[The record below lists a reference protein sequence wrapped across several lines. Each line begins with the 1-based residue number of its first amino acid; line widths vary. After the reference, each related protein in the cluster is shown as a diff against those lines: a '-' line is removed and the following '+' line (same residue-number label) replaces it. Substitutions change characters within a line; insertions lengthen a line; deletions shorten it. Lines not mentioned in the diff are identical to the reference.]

1 MRVVAINL
9 LLVLVLSIAAL
20 LAFEFLPFGDN
31 KLQRLLY
38 YSVNP
43 WQKNSY
49 EGDFFIT
56 LQPDQ
61 TIRSYASYG
70 GEVDYDTT
78 FTTDSNGFRND
89 KALPLDGSIV
99 SVVGD
104 SFTMGTGGPNWVET
118 LSSHHRDLGTF
129 FYNNGVSGT
138 GTRHWMTL
146 IDYLHRDKGINRFVI
161 IMIEEDLTRK
171 KVYSVEGQDGRI
183 SKCLG
188 DDCTPMDI
196 ITNEEL
202 GYLYLQRKNPLAF
215 YFPKTHAYLYL
226 PLKRSLRRE
235 VPHAK
240 KKRFN
245 AFFAFL
251 KSRDYSNFLWIKIP
265 SKTGVRLGTSSFRL
279 PAKAANVAYVEAECL
294 NGLADFYPND
304 GHPNEM
310 GYARLSRCIA
320 EIIAQH
326 VDLLIPRISN
336 KDPSESQ
343 YEQ

>member
-9 LLVLVLSIAAL
+9 LLMLVLGIAAL
-20 LAFEFLPFGDN
+20 LAFEFLLVGEK

-56 LQPDQ
+56 LQPDK
-61 TIRSYASYG
+61 TIRSYARYG
-70 GEVDYDTT
+70 DEVDYDTT
-78 FTTDSNGFRND
+78 FATDSNGFRND
-89 KALPLDGSIV
+89 KVLPLDGSIV

-104 SFTMGTGGPNWVET
+104 SFTLGTGGPNWVET
-118 LSSHHRDLGTF
+118 LSSHHRNLRAFF
-129 FYNNGVSGT
+129 FYNSGISGT

-146 IDYLHRDKGINRFVI
+146 IDYLHRDMGVDRFVVI
-161 IMIEEDLTRK
+161 TIEEDLTRK
-171 KVYSVEGQDGRI
+171 KLYSVEGQDGRI

-202 GYLYLQRKNPLAF
+202 GYLYLERKNPLAF

-240 KKRFN
+240 QKRFD

-251 KSRDYSNFLWIKIP
+251 KSRDRSKFLWIKIP
-265 SKTGVRLGTSSFRL
+265 SKTGVRLGTSSYRL
-279 PAKAANVAYVEAECL
+279 PAKAANIVYVEAECF

-326 VDLLIPRISN
+326 IGVLIPKN
-336 KDPSESQ
+336 ADPSESH